1 MQDWAEFVIVSV
13 IASILVPIA
22 VVGTNE
28 RVRDRRER
36 EIYRQTRQR
45 K

>member
-1 MQDWAEFVIVSV
+1 MQDWAEFFVVSV
-13 IASILVPIA
+13 IASILVPIV

-28 RVRDRRER
+28 WVRDRRER
-36 EIYRQTRQR
+36 EMYRQTRQR